1 MYLANSRLCIL
12 RKYKDCYLDICFIYF
27 NIYFHDHHQ
36 ILLLDILYSLE
47 IFIALISF
55 VLSVN

>member
-12 RKYKDCYLDICFIYF
+12 RKYKDCYLDICLIYII
-27 NIYFHDHHQ
+27 NIYSHDHQ
-36 ILLLDILYSLE
+36 ILLLDIFYSLE
-47 IFIALISF
+47 IFFALISF